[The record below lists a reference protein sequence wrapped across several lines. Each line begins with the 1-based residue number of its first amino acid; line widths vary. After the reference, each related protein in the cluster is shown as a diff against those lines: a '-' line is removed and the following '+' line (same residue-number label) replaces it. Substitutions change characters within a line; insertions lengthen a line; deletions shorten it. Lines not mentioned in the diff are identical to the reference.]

1 MILRL
6 QTLTLLFLSLGGQSL
21 PPIEDV
27 LVRGYRPFVMPSE
40 SMLPT
45 IEIGDRL
52 SATMQLDKP
61 LSRGELVLVKTR
73 GTVFVERVAAL
84 PGDRFAMKDGVVI
97 LNGRRISQTDTGVS
111 QISQASP
118 NRPGRIL
125 EEQFPGEAKAH
136 RVLDLGPTSG
146 DDYPEIVLP
155 EGQYFLLGDNRDNSA
170 DSRFGGGASGDF
182 GLGLVRRDA
191 IVGLP
196 KYIYWRKR
204 MGSVLINL

>member
-1 MILRL
+1 MTATFLV
-6 QTLTLLFLSLGGQSL
+6 LSLSGQSL

-52 SATMQLDKP
+52 SATMKLDKP
-61 LSRGELVLVKTR
+61 LSRGDLVLVKAR
-73 GTVFVERVAAL
+73 ETVFIKRLVAL
-84 PGDRFAMKDGVVI
+84 PGDRFAMKNGVVI
-97 LNGRRISQTDTGVS
+97 LNGRRISQTETGITLV
-111 QISQASP
+111 SQASP
-118 NRPGRIL
+118 NRPGRVL

-136 RVLDLGPTSG
+136 RILDLGPISG
-146 DDYPEIVLP
+146 DDYPEILLP
-155 EGQYFLLGDNRDNSA
+155 EGLYFLLGDNRDNSA

-191 IVGLP
+191 FVGLP

-204 MGSVLINL
+204 MGAVLINL